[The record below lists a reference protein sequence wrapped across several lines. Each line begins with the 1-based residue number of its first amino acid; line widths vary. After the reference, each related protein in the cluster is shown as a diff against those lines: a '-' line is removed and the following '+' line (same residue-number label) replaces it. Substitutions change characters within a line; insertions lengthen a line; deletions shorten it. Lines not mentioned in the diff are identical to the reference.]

1 MLESVVTVA
10 KALEDYRPI
19 VGDEPIQE
27 LKALAEPLRGARVL
41 NINATPFGGGVAEM
55 LSALVPLMN
64 DVGLA
69 AEWRVI
75 TGSEEFFSVTKA
87 MHNSLQGMAIDW
99 TADMERTWLIYN
111 DINAELFA
119 ESYDFVIV
127 HDPQPAG
134 LLEGVLRRNGHRPT
148 GTWLWRC
155 HLDTSNARPEVW
167 DFILPF
173 VRLYQGAIFTRK
185 EYVNG
190 DLSGGP
196 PVFTVWPA
204 IDPLSSKNRKV
215 SPDIVKGVLLQ
226 CGIDPTRPIVCQVS
240 RFDPWKDPLGVIDV
254 YREVKEEVPELQL
267 VMAGVMANDDPE
279 GWEYCQRTLHYA
291 GEDEDIHVLSNLSEI
306 AVGAFEV
313 GALQQAASVVIQKSI
328 REGFG
333 LTVAEALWKGRPVV
347 AGNVGGIPLQ
357 IEHSKT
363 GFLANSTPEYVDYVL
378 YLLRHPEV
386 ANEMGRQAKRYVRQN
401 FLITRNLA
409 DYLRILGGFN
419 HGEDRLVAVSGTKRE
434 ENSCRV
440 DGDHTHMR

>member
-1 MLESVVTVA
+1 MLEPVVTVA

-27 LKALAEPLRGARVL
+27 LRALAEPLRGARVL

-75 TGSEEFFSVTKA
+75 TGSVEFFSVTKA

-134 LLEGVLRRNGHRPT
+134 LLEGVLRRNGHRPA

-196 PVFTVWPA
+196 PVFTILPA

-267 VMAGVMANDDPE
+267 VIAGVMANDDPE

-333 LTVAEALWKGRPVV
+333 LTVAEAMWKGTPVV
-347 AGNVGGIPLQ
+347 GGNCGGIRLQ
-357 IEHSKT
+357 IRDGDT
-363 GFLANSTPEYVDYVL
+363 GFLVSSPEDCAARIITLLQNPDLAKRMGRAGRESVRRKFL
-378 YLLRHPEV
+378 IPRLLRDHLSLY
-386 ANEMGRQAKRYVRQN
+386 AS
-401 FLITRNLA
+401 
-409 DYLRILGGFN
+409 
-419 HGEDRLVAVSGTKRE
+419 LVAEKADFGASVPAHDKERLTLAIS
-434 ENSCRV
+434 
-440 DGDHTHMR
+440 